1 MTTICAQSDGVYTSI
16 RVKKRNTVYII
27 QGQVEIHL
35 AVFDNDGGGNVI
47 SESSDLITTFVI
59 RPNVVAS
66 TDGEY
71 SDESRYI
78 SHYSALELAF
88 RLTCLPPHSGEN
100 CLELDVDGSSSTFP
114 HSKC

>member
-1 MTTICAQSDGVYTSI
+1 M
-16 RVKKRNTVYII
+16 
-27 QGQVEIHL
+27 
-35 AVFDNDGGGNVI
+35 I

-59 RPNVVAS
+59 RPDVVAS

-88 RLTCLPPHSGEN
+88 RLTCLPPHS

>member
-1 MTTICAQSDGVYTSI
+1 M
-16 RVKKRNTVYII
+16 
-27 QGQVEIHL
+27 
-35 AVFDNDGGGNVI
+35 I

-59 RPNVVAS
+59 RPDVVAS

-100 CLELDVDGSSSTFP
+100 CSELGIDSSSSTFP
-114 HSKC
+114 HSKCYLRYDCCLADRI